1 MRKTILAALLILAC
15 LIKILPGATAY
26 ASARAEVTLTVRQT
40 FVSNISASSG
50 EEFTYRLIA
59 QTTAAPMPAGSDANT
74 YTFTIAG
81 TGARQIGPI
90 FFTTA
95 GIFIYEL
102 HSITADRNG
111 FTIDRRMYTIEVHV
125 TENLEVVLIYHNDS
139 NKVTELAF
147 AHSGNAPTPTPSP
160 SPNPPTPPSPSPNPP
175 SPSPPHSPSPRP
187 PGLPTP
193 APDGPKGE
201 DSPKTSD
208 DSNPTLWKT
217 LITVSGG
224 SLLFLIWI
232 GWRSRE
238 NGRWT
243 G

>member
-1 MRKTILAALLILAC
+1 MRKTIFVVLLTLVC
-15 LIKILPGATAY
+15 LIEVLPGAAAY
-26 ASARAEVTLTVRQT
+26 AAARAEVTFTVRQT
-40 FVSNISASSG
+40 FVRDRSASPG

-59 QTTAAPMPAGSDANT
+59 QTATAPMPAGSDAHI

-81 TGARQIGPI
+81 TGERKIGPI

-95 GIFIYEL
+95 GSFIYEL
-102 HSITADRNG
+102 HSITEERDG
-111 FTIDRRMYTIEVHV
+111 YIIDRRVYTVEVHI
-125 TENLEVVLIYHNDS
+125 TEALEVVLIYHTGG
-139 NKVTELAF
+139 NKVADLDF
-147 AHSGNAPTPTPSP
+147 VHSDNAPTPTPTPSPPSPPPNPP
-160 SPNPPTPPSPSPNPP
+160 SPNPPNPP
-175 SPSPPHSPSPRP
+175 SATPTL

-217 LITVSGG
+217 LIIVSSG
-224 SLLFLIWI
+224 SLLFLVWI
-232 GWRSRE
+232 AWRSRE
-238 NGRWT
+238 KERWT